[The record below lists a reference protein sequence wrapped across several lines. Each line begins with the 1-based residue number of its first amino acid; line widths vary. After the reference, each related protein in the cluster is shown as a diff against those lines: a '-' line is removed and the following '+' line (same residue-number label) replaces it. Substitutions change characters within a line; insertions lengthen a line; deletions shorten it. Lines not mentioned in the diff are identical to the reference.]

1 MKRFALHSVMR
12 LSVPLVIALALN
24 SCAGWTRWPWGTT
37 QRWPGAMEN
46 AVDPLPPGEA
56 HLFEEGPEEVLVLRH
71 ADPVKVRPTGLSA
84 GYPLTFYR
92 KSVRVHAGS
101 EVSSAPG
108 GRIEVL
114 WSNGNSI
121 VLFDGG
127 AGVVGSPSKGQSS
140 FIFLN
145 CERAR
150 IELKEADQI
159 ELMAGARLSASTGP
173 FTLERTRSDVLRVSN
188 QSKGVGEVL
197 FRDAAIRLDPGQEVD
212 LALLS
217 AGGKPMQV
225 DSGQK
230 MVEGAGYTV
239 RWSGSV
245 DAVRE
250 GDTVRVR
257 ALGDNEIQA
266 NGVHLRLEKDEV
278 ARFEGLG
285 GSR

>member
-1 MKRFALHSVMR
+1 MR
-12 LSVPLVIALALN
+12 RLAVPILLVATLG

-37 QRWPGAMEN
+37 QRWPGAMGNSVE
-46 AVDPLPPGEA
+46 PLPAGES

-114 WSNGNSI
+114 WPNGNSI

-127 AGVVGSPSKGQSS
+127 TGVVGSPSKGQSS
-140 FIFLN
+140 FLFLG

-150 IELKEADQI
+150 IDLKEADQI
-159 ELMAGARLSASTGP
+159 ELLSGARLSASTGP
-173 FTLERTRSDVLRVSN
+173 FVLERTREDVLRVSN
-188 QSKGVGEVL
+188 QSKGTGEVL
-197 FRDAAIRLDPGQEVD
+197 FRDAAIRLDPGQEVE

-225 DSGQK
+225 DTGQK
-230 MVEGAGYTV
+230 QIEGAGYTV

-245 DAVRE
+245 DAARE
-250 GDTVRVR
+250 GDSVRAR
-257 ALGDNEIQA
+257 ALGENEIQA
-266 NGVHLRLEKDEV
+266 NGVHVRLEKDETV
-278 ARFEGLG
+278 RFEGLG
-285 GSR
+285 GGR